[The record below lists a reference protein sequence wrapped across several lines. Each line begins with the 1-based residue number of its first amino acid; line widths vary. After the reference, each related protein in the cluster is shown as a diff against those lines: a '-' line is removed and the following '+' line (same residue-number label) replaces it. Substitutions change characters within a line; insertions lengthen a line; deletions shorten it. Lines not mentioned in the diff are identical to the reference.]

1 MHISILLGSASGSS
15 MSMKYVSQSF
25 RSSYLCV
32 RVVLCLFSFFYSFFV
47 LRVSQTNWPGAC
59 HIHIS
64 WDSVDEFSLLFFLRL
79 RITDVVCWW
88 SVCILFLIYSA
99 GWRSHNVVAQ
109 FHKNNLFEVFFNS
122 FHCFWIIL
130 FNAPMWLFF
139 RLTFCLK
146 YFTFTY
152 VFSFLNQPIDE
163 CTSSRNRSYK
173 KKRCVFSPS
182 CAGKTETERFNWW
195 RIRKSPHEK
204 KNTQKKIHLN
214 AFFHWSVILLGAG
227 MSMSPHSFGWN
238 ML

>member
-64 WDSVDEFSLLFFLRL
+64 WDSVDEFSLLLFLRL

-152 VFSFLNQPIDE
+152 VFSFLNQPLMNVHRHEIGP
-163 CTSSRNRSYK
+163 TKRNDVYFRPHVQAKRKRSDSTGDGYENRHTK
-173 KKRCVFSPS
+173 KKVL
-182 CAGKTETERFNWW
+182 
-195 RIRKSPHEK
+195 RKK
-204 KNTQKKIHLN
+204 FI
-214 AFFHWSVILLGAG
+214 
-227 MSMSPHSFGWN
+227 
-238 ML
+238 